1 MNREI
6 KFRGMTIK
14 GEWVYGLLAQIP
26 QEYHTQS
33 IPAGVYISNKA
44 GRPFAYQVRPETV
57 GQYTGLVDK
66 QGVKIF
72 EGDIVKIYLGLN
84 IWQTKE
90 VYFDNDLCEFGFKE
104 THENLYSMYSKHYE
118 VIGNIH
124 EEPKA

>member
-1 MNREI
+1 MKRELE
-6 KFRGMTIK
+6 FRYVYEFE
-14 GEWVYGLLAQIP
+14 GEVDIQYFTLGEI
-26 QEYHTQS
+26 ENGY
-33 IPAGVYISNKA
+33 VND
-44 GRPFAYQVRPETV
+44 YQNQNNWDYLKCRE
-57 GQYTGLVDK
+57 GYSGLVDK